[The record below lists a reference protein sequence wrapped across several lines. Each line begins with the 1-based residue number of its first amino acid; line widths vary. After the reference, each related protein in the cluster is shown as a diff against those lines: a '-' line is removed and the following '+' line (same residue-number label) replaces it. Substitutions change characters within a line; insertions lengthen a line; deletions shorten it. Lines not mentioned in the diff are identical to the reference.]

1 MRALIL
7 GREVWRQRSKGLLRT
22 VWRTWSLHRWRG
34 LVTRTI
40 DVFRHRP
47 IDGFFRSG
55 SGATTRERMR
65 AENRRLDGG
74 APDLAEASAV
84 QSVRVQLYSRWELC
98 IAIDA

>member
-1 MRALIL
+1 LI
-7 GREVWRQRSKGLLRT
+7 E
-22 VWRTWSLHRWRG
+22 H
-34 LVTRTI
+34 
-40 DVFRHRP
+40 
-47 IDGFFRSG
+47 
-55 SGATTRERMR
+55 ARERMR